1 MSKVLPSKFTNALST
16 LNPGEVGVTALF
28 AIFALGM
35 FLAIVLPM
43 IPYVL
48 WALGVFSWMVS
59 CVIAITA
66 TPIWIA
72 AHASPEGHEVSGSGT
87 NGYPILLGLLLRPV
101 LMTMGVFM
109 AVLLMSVGDW
119 FLTKTFMASFALA
132 NSNNVIGP
140 FIMIGNIGIYCVL
153 TMMLVY
159 SSFRI
164 IQTLP
169 DAILS
174 WIGGRSDDA
183 TDVHGH
189 SEKANVIVGGGISNV
204 RSTMVAGMK
213 NEGKEAG
220 GESKTASNKDLMP
233 KDASNS

>member
-1 MSKVLPSKFTNALST
+1 M
-16 LNPGEVGVTALF
+16 
-28 AIFALGM
+28 
-35 FLAIVLPM
+35 
-43 IPYVL
+43 
-48 WALGVFSWMVS
+48 
-59 CVIAITA
+59 IAITA

-72 AHASPEGHEVSGSGT
+72 AHASPEGHDVSGAGT

-109 AVLLMSVGDW
+109 AILLMNVGDW

-132 NSNNVIGP
+132 NTNNIIGP
-140 FIMIGNIGIYCVL
+140 FIIFGNVGLYCVL

-183 TDVHGH
+183 IGVEAHAD
-189 SEKANVIVGGGISNV
+189 KANVIIGGGIGNA
-204 RSTMVAGMK
+204 RSTLSAGMK
-213 NEGKEAG
+213 NEKKEAG
-220 GESKTASNKDLMP
+220 GESKTASNNENLIQ
-233 KDASNS
+233 KDAVV